1 MSDAAVQKLYNPTAE
16 IRAIMTA
23 LSSPDKELRT
33 AVLART
39 ESTHYSYTP
48 MRTVFERLLQLLQ
61 VSFSLPSLEV
71 FLGDATL
78 SEEQRSVL
86 SGQDILPVTTQEDLD
101 HLIHQLDEA
110 RQFRTLHTIS
120 LGVTT
125 MLKREKSTI
134 QDGLGLVEQGLLEL
148 RSSSTADIAIYHSGD
163 VDNTATDAVV
173 KRILDPADN
182 SSIIPSGFQNFD
194 SRAGG
199 HRRGDLVVLASHY
212 KGGKSIMK
220 LNMLKNMYR
229 FHNLD
234 VLDLTLEMGE
244 DEEHSRLLSML
255 SGVDASRIHMHK
267 KSPMTYDE
275 SRRVNDAWTAHKQH
289 GINNHCRFSVYP
301 AANMTIQQ
309 LELVVKPLHYDVIA
323 IDYVNLLRPNAGAK
337 DHGEVQ
343 MLGTFY
349 SDLKLLAKNLNC
361 VVVAL
366 TQLDKTTGNLR
377 YAKSGLE
384 HATNVW
390 SWMYGESEQAHHVL
404 RIKQLAARN
413 HTPFTFYLKENFT
426 TMEITDHDGEIAD
439 DVPDQDPEAFGG
451 KKKPWK
457 KN

>member
-1 MSDAAVQKLYNPTAE
+1 MSDAAAQKLRNTTAE
-16 IRAIMTA
+16 IRAIKTA
-23 LSSPDKELRT
+23 LASPEKDLRT
-33 AVLART
+33 AILARV
-39 ESTHYSYTP
+39 ESTHFAYTA
-48 MRTVFERLLQLLQ
+48 MRDAHTRLMQLLKTSGSVPGQDVFLSDAALNEEQ
-61 VSFSLPSLEV
+61 VS
-71 FLGDATL
+71 A
-78 SEEQRSVL
+78 L
-86 SGQDILPVTTQEDLD
+86 SGEDILPVATQEDLD
-101 HLIHQLDEA
+101 HLVHQLDEA

-125 MLKREKSTI
+125 MLKREKSTVH
-134 QDGLGLVEQGLLEL
+134 DGLSLVEQGLMEL
-148 RSSSTADIAIYHSGD
+148 RSSSATDISIYHSGD
-163 VDNTATDAVV
+163 ADNTATDAVIT
-173 KRILDPADN
+173 RILDPNDN

-244 DEEHSRLLSML
+244 DEEHSRLLSMY
-255 SGVDASRIHMHK
+255 SGVDASRINMHK
-267 KSPMTYDE
+267 KTPMTYAE
-275 SRRVNDAWTAHKQH
+275 VQRVNDAWAAHKAH

-301 AANMTIQQ
+301 AANMSIQQ
-309 LELVVKPLHYDVIA
+309 LELMVKPFHYDVIA

-349 SDLKLLAKNLNC
+349 SDLKLFAKNLNC
-361 VVVAL
+361 VVLAL

-413 HTPFTFYLKENFT
+413 HTPFTFYLKENFS
-426 TMEITDHDGEIAD
+426 TMEIVDHDGEIAD
-439 DVPDQDPEAFGG
+439 DMPEEDPDAFGG